1 MHQTLVQ
8 WYQWA
13 IFILPWFLLIFLDK
27 NKVKRYMPVTLLSIV
42 LVLLCVQLGRNLGW
56 FYVTPSIVLFNGA
69 SAYSFGVFAVGT
81 LFIFYFTFKRFW
93 LYFVTNLVLD
103 IFQIFVVRPFNIKL
117 GLEKEGSFTNWQTIM
132 LMTFI
137 ALLLYGYQLWQD
149 DVMQKWKVN

>member
-8 WYQWA
+8 WFQWA
-13 IFILPWFLLIFLDK
+13 ILILPWFLLIFLDK
-27 NKVKRYMPVTLLSIV
+27 NQVKRYMPVTILSIV

-56 FYVTPSIVLFNGA
+56 FYVTPSIVLLNNA

-117 GLEKEGSFTNWQTIM
+117 GLEKEGSFTNLQTIL

-137 ALLLYGYQLWQD
+137 ALLLYLYQIWQD